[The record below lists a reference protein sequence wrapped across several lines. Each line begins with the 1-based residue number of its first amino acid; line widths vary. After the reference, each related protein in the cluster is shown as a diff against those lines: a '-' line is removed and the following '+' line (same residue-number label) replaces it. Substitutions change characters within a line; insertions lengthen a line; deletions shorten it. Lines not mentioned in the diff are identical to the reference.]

1 LIALKLMNRKAISPR
16 MAGAAVVLVGLLV
29 GGGAF
34 LVGQA
39 SAYPNG
45 QRVHVTGTWVATIEY
60 YLSENGG
67 LAVPYPAGAGS
78 ADDFMGTH
86 ANFGTLTGGMSG
98 TSSIVLQ
105 GDGPSA
111 GGFYE
116 SYMGPFV
123 GTVERSSPGSFTTI
137 GSVYCSCN
145 AAPWTLSGTI
155 SAVDGSGMLGLA
167 DICGGGTFTGTSQ
180 PDATGL
186 NGTTFTFTY
195 NATFMFGAQCDSG
208 QGENN

>member
-1 LIALKLMNRKAISPR
+1 MNRTAISPR
-16 MAGAAVVLVGLLV
+16 MTAAAVILVGLLV

-45 QRVHVTGTWVATIEY
+45 RTVHVTGTWTATIEY

-67 LAVPYPAGAGS
+67 LMVPYPAGAGS
-78 ADDFMGTH
+78 TNDSMGTH

-98 TSSIVLQ
+98 TGSILLQ
-105 GDGPSA
+105 GDGPST

-116 SYMGPFV
+116 SYVGPFV
-123 GTVERSSPGSFTTI
+123 GTVGRSSTGSFTTI

-145 AAPWTLSGTI
+145 GSGPWTVSGTI
-155 SAVDGSGMLGLA
+155 SAVDGSGMFGLA
-167 DICGGGTFTGTSQ
+167 GICGGGTFTGASL
-180 PDATGL
+180 PDETGL
-186 NGTTFTFTY
+186 NGTIFNLTY
-195 NATFMFGAQCDSG
+195 NATFMFGAQCNFG
-208 QGENN
+208 QGNNS

>member
-1 LIALKLMNRKAISPR
+1 MNRTAISPR
-16 MAGAAVVLVGLLV
+16 MTGAAIILVGLLV

-45 QRVHVTGTWVATIEY
+45 QKVHVTGTWIATIEY

-78 ADDFMGTH
+78 TDDSMGTH
-86 ANFGTLTGGMSG
+86 ANFGTLTGGVSG
-98 TSSIVLQ
+98 TTSILLQ
-105 GDGPSA
+105 GDGPLA

-123 GTVERSSPGSFTTI
+123 GTVGRSSPGSFTTI

-145 AAPWTLSGTI
+145 TSAPWTLSGTI
-155 SAVDGSGMLGLA
+155 GAVAGSGMFGLTG
-167 DICGGGTFTGTSQ
+167 ICGGGTFSGISQ

-186 NGTTFTFTY
+186 NGTIFTLTY
-195 NATFMFGAQCDSG
+195 NATFMFGAQCNSG
-208 QGENN
+208 QGNNS